1 MTTAGTASGRLAAIR
16 GFVAPFAAR
25 PIALVGIVVLL
36 AVVVAAVAAPLVAPY
51 DPTAYD
57 ALIRLSPPNP
67 AHWFG
72 TDQFGRDTLSRV
84 IYSARMALLV
94 GVGVVVFALVTGVP
108 IGVFSALFPRVGQ
121 VLMRIVD
128 VLMAFPSLLFALGL
142 IVILGPSVANSIIAI
157 GVGFLT
163 TTTRIVYGLTL
174 RLKSETYVE
183 AARSMGSRTGWLVL
197 KHILPNLI
205 SPLLVQAS
213 FVFAF
218 AQLSAASLDF
228 LGLGAPPTIP
238 SWGNMLAE
246 SRNFITRASW
256 LLFFPGLMIV
266 LTAFA
271 LNLVGDSLRDRLD
284 PRFRS
289 VFGGE
294 G

>member
-1 MTTAGTASGRLAAIR
+1 MKRALPWL
-16 GFVAPFAAR
+16 APFAAR
-25 PIALVGIVVLL
+25 PIALVGLALLVIVLF
-36 AVVVAAVAAPLVAPY
+36 AAIFAPWIAPY
-51 DPTAYD
+51 DPQD
-57 ALIRLSPPNP
+57 MNPMIRLSPPD
-67 AHWFG
+67 AVHWFG

-84 IYSARMALLV
+84 IYSSRMALLV
-94 GVGVVVFALVTGVP
+94 GVGVVVFAMLTGVP

-121 VLMRIVD
+121 VLMRMVD
-128 VLMAFPSLLFALGL
+128 VLMAFPSLLLALGL
-142 IVILGPSVANSIIAI
+142 IVILGPSVANSIIAV
-157 GVGFLT
+157 GVGFLG

-183 AARSMGSRTGWLVL
+183 AARSMGARTWWLITR
-197 KHILPNLI
+197 HILPNLV

-218 AQLSAASLDF
+218 AQLAAASLDF

-246 SRNFITRASW
+246 SRQFITRASW
-256 LLFFPGLMIV
+256 LLFFPGMMIV

-284 PRFRS
+284 PRFREMLGS
-289 VFGGE
+289 E
-294 G
+294 A

>member
-1 MTTAGTASGRLAAIR
+1 
-16 GFVAPFAAR
+16 
-25 PIALVGIVVLL
+25 
-36 AVVVAAVAAPLVAPY
+36 
-51 DPTAYD
+51 
-57 ALIRLSPPNP
+57 
-67 AHWFG
+67 
-72 TDQFGRDTLSRV
+72 
-84 IYSARMALLV
+84 MALLV
-94 GVGVVVFALVTGVP
+94 GIGVVVFALAAGIP
-108 IGVFSALFPRVGQ
+108 IGVFSALFPRLGQ
-121 VLMRIVD
+121 VLMRAVD
-128 VLMAFPSLLFALGL
+128 VLMAFPSLLLALGL

-157 GVGFLT
+157 GAGFLT

-174 RLKSETYVE
+174 RLKTETYVE

-228 LGLGAPPTIP
+228 LGLGAPPDIP

-246 SRNFITRASW
+246 SRNFITRAPW
-256 LLFFPGLMIV
+256 LLFFPGMMIA

-271 LNLVGDSLRDRLD
+271 LNLVGDTLRDRLD
-284 PRFRS
+284 PRFRGL
-289 VFGGE
+289 FGGE

>member
-1 MTTAGTASGRLAAIR
+1 MTVASGTQGRLEAMR
-16 GFVAPFAAR
+16 LWLAPFAAR
-25 PIALVGIVVLL
+25 PVALLGVAILLIVI
-36 AVVVAAVAAPLVAPY
+36 VAAVAAPLLAPY
-51 DPTAYD
+51 DPTDYD

-67 AHWFG
+67 LHWFG
-72 TDQFGRDTLSRV
+72 TDQFGRDTLTRV
-84 IYSARMALLV
+84 IYSARMALFV
-94 GVGVVVFALVTGVP
+94 GVGVVVFALATGVP

-121 VLMRIVD
+121 VLMRAVD
-128 VLMAFPSLLFALGL
+128 VLMAFPSLLLALGL

-157 GVGFLT
+157 GAGFLT

-174 RLKSETYVE
+174 RLRTETYVE

-228 LGLGAPPTIP
+228 LGLGAPPDIP

-246 SRNFITRASW
+246 SRNFITRAPW
-256 LLFFPGLMIV
+256 LLLFPGMMIV

-271 LNLVGDSLRDRLD
+271 LNLVGDALRDRLD
-284 PRFRS
+284 PRFRGL
-289 VFGGE
+289 FGGE